1 MTSVPVYVIITP
13 HSFRSPDQ
21 DDPVESFCGSQPRS
35 KEAFWS
41 RVETF
46 SVSFYSKFQLLT
58 VPAVGKFGKKGFI
71 EIPEA
76 SPEIQASSRLLLV
89 FENRT

>member
-1 MTSVPVYVIITP
+1 MISVPVYVIITH

-46 SVSFYSKFQLLT
+46 SVSFYSKFQLVT
-58 VPAVGKFGKKGFI
+58 VPAVGKFGKKSLK

-76 SPEIQASSRLLLV
+76 V
-89 FENRT
+89 FI